1 MYEKKNKHSSHAV
14 LLVPHFS
21 YPSLLPYLASTSH
34 TDSERT
40 SQFEMKLMDIDSDH
54 LGIPDT
60 TYSGVVQMPSH
71 EFQRICRDLS
81 QFSDS
86 LMISCTKDGVE
97 FSASGD
103 VGRAKI
109 TVRQNA
115 SVDKEDEQVGPGS
128 GVCLRV
134 HSALRLLPFPVAIQE
149 IFHMSMTSNKNIR
162 VNKLV
167 RVRPTLVCS
176 IQYGT

>member
-1 MYEKKNKHSSHAV
+1 MSIFSLHLSS
-14 LLVPHFS
+14 
-21 YPSLLPYLASTSH
+21 
-34 TDSERT
+34 
-40 SQFEMKLMDIDSDH
+40 SQ
-54 LGIPDT
+54 DT

-115 SVDKEDEQVGPGS
+115 TADKEDEQVC
-128 GVCLRV
+128 VCV
-134 HSALRLLPFPVAIQE
+134 CVC
-149 IFHMSMTSNKNIR
+149 
-162 VNKLV
+162 VCVLV
-167 RVRPTLVCS
+167 LF
-176 IQYGT
+176 